1 MSYLNEIKEENESVL
16 ERYELAMERVNTML
30 EEEEDTWL
38 YKKENYN
45 FFVYFKTVKSYLKV
59 IGETYELVKNGHTKE
74 MSMEALQ
81 ELNHGLYSWITGEG
95 IEGLSY
101 ENSFTNPEYAV
112 KMLGKKEGKLLS
124 FVYAELTGLI
134 SYTFSQR
141 LFDITIGIELF
152 LEIFGYYNDNNGNA
166 YKDAKSAVYYYVS
179 DYSDVRMETRTRE
192 MLDPSLSFVADL
204 IVEWDLSDLRYLYQ
218 FGEYIGDNEIGV
230 ATYLNS
236 LLQEEIDHLAST
248 FTEGYRRGFEI
259 NKLDLDS
266 KSTVNIRYNIGFER
280 VVKSAIAQFEKMG
293 LKPTIYSAAKSSIHK
308 KRQLKIGYQ
317 STFPVRQFDYDHRF
331 DNGLYVDKG
340 FIERKLTTL
349 RMAYE
354 KYKDLA
360 KQYAGPCL
368 IEVFGETPFE
378 PIAKE
383 DVVVLSEKQQKLM
396 VHYEKEAAKITNDYI
411 PGDETSFT
419 IIAFPIPEI
428 GEKFEEIFSET
439 VKVNTLDVNLY
450 QEIQQKIIDTLDKG
464 EYVHV
469 KGTNGNVTDIKVQL
483 AKLKNPEKETIFE
496 NCLADVNIPV
506 GEVFTSPKLEG
517 TNGVLHVTRV
527 FLNELEYK
535 NLQLTFENGMITE
548 YSCTN
553 FEEEA
558 HNKKF
563 VEDNLLCQHP
573 SLPIGEFAIGTNT
586 TAYQMARK
594 YNIQA
599 LLPIL
604 IAEKTGP
611 HFAVGDTCY
620 KMSEDLKVYNQDGKE
635 IIARD
640 NECSILRKTDI
651 DKAYF
656 NCHTDITIP
665 YDELGEISV
674 VTKDGVSIPI
684 ILDGKFV
691 LEGTE
696 RLNEALDM

>member
-1 MSYLNEIKEENESVL
+1 MSYIDEIKEENESVK
-16 ERYELAMERVNTML
+16 ERYELAMERINTML
-30 EEEEDTWL
+30 EENEGTWL
-38 YKKENYN
+38 WEEENQN
-45 FFVYFKTVKSYLKV
+45 FFCYFQTVKKYLQKIRKAYDLV
-59 IGETYELVKNGHTKE
+59 ITGETKK
-74 MSMEALQ
+74 MSLEALQ
-81 ELNHGLYSWITGEG
+81 ELNHDLYQTLGLEKQ
-95 IEGLSY
+95 ESY
-101 ENSFTNPEYAV
+101 ENSFLNPKYAV
-112 KMLGKKEGKLLS
+112 EKLGKKDGKLLS
-124 FVYAELTGLI
+124 FVYTELTGLI
-134 SYTFSQR
+134 SYAFTKR
-141 LFDITIGIELF
+141 LFDMTIGIELF
-152 LEIFGYYNDNNGNA
+152 LEIFGYYNDNWGNA
-166 YKDAKSAVYYYVS
+166 YKDAKSAVYYYIS
-179 DYSDVRMETRTRE
+179 DYSDVRMEMRTRE
-192 MLDPSLSFVADL
+192 LLDPSLSFVAEL
-204 IVEWDLSDLRYLYQ
+204 IEEWDLNDLRYLYQ
-218 FGEYIGDNEIGV
+218 FGEYIGENELGV

-236 LLQEEIDHLAST
+236 LSQEEIDSLASN
-248 FTEGYRRGFEI
+248 FTEGFRRGFI
-259 NKLDLDS
+259 NNNIDLS
-266 KSTVNIRYNIGFER
+266 KKSTVNIRYNIGFER
-280 VVKSAIAQFEKMG
+280 IIKSAIAQFEKMG
-293 LKPTIYSAAKSSIHK
+293 LKPTIYSVAKSSIHK
-308 KRQLKIGYQ
+308 KRHLKIGYQ

-378 PIAKE
+378 PVAKE
-383 DVVVLSEKQQKLM
+383 EVVVLSEKQQKLM
-396 VHYEKEAAKITNDYI
+396 VNYEKEAAKITNEYI
-411 PGDETSFT
+411 PGDEISFT

-428 GEKFEEIFSET
+428 GEQFQEIFKET
-439 VKVNTLDVNLY
+439 VKVNTLDVKLY

-464 EYVHV
+464 QYVHV
-469 KGTNGNVTDIKVQL
+469 KGMNDNVTDIKVQL
-483 AKLKNPEKETIFE
+483 AALKNPEKETIFE

-535 NLQLTFENGMITE
+535 NLHLTFENGMIAD

-558 HNKKF
+558 NNKKF

-594 YNIQA
+594 YNIHA

-620 KMSEDLKVYNQDGKE
+620 KMSEELKVYNPDGKE

-674 VTKDGVSIPI
+674 VTKDGESIPI

-696 RLNEALDM
+696 KLNDALKCN

>member
-1 MSYLNEIKEENESVL
+1 M
-16 ERYELAMERVNTML
+16 
-30 EEEEDTWL
+30 
-38 YKKENYN
+38 
-45 FFVYFKTVKSYLKV
+45 
-59 IGETYELVKNGHTKE
+59 
-74 MSMEALQ
+74 
-81 ELNHGLYSWITGEG
+81 
-95 IEGLSY
+95 
-101 ENSFTNPEYAV
+101 
-112 KMLGKKEGKLLS
+112 
-124 FVYAELTGLI
+124 
-134 SYTFSQR
+134 
-141 LFDITIGIELF
+141 TIGIELF
-152 LEIFGYYNDNNGNA
+152 LEIFGYYNDNWGNA
-166 YKDAKSAVYYYVS
+166 YKDAKSAVYYYIS
-179 DYSDVRMETRTRE
+179 DYSDVRMEMRTRE
-192 MLDPSLSFVADL
+192 LLDPSLSFVAEL
-204 IVEWDLSDLRYLYQ
+204 IEEWDLNDLRYLYQ
-218 FGEYIGDNEIGV
+218 FGEYIGENELGV

-236 LLQEEIDHLAST
+236 LPQEEIDSLASN
-248 FTEGYRRGFEI
+248 FTEGFRRGFI
-259 NKLDLDS
+259 NNNIDLS
-266 KSTVNIRYNIGFER
+266 KKSTVNIRYNIGFER
-280 VVKSAIAQFEKMG
+280 ILKSAIAQFEKMG

-308 KRQLKIGYQ
+308 KRHLKIGYQ

-378 PIAKE
+378 PVAKE
-383 DVVVLSEKQQKLM
+383 EVVVLSEKQQKLM
-396 VHYEKEAAKITNDYI
+396 VNYEKEAAKNANEYI
-411 PGDETSFT
+411 PGDEISFT

-428 GEKFEEIFSET
+428 GEQFQEIFKET
-439 VKVNTLDVNLY
+439 VKVNTLDVKLY
-450 QEIQQKIIDTLDKG
+450 QEIQQKIIDNLDQG
-464 EYVHV
+464 QYVHV

-483 AKLKNPEKETIFE
+483 AELKNPEKETIFE

-535 NLQLTFENGMITE
+535 NLHLTFENGMITE

-620 KMSEDLKVYNQDGKE
+620 KMSEDLKVYNPEGKE

-696 RLNEALDM
+696 KLNDALKCN